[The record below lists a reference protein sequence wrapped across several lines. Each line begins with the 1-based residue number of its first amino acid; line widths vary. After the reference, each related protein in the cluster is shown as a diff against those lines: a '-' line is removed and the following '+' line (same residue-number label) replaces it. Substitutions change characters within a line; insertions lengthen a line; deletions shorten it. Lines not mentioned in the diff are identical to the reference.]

1 VNSEA
6 FLVRDSDGSATDSLA
21 EGPKKA
27 YNAIRSAQNPSGTNT
42 VKLVIFVDWYSVEAF
57 VDNGVAV
64 LLGLIYPNEA
74 VGDFQVVSDRGRLSL
89 VWFSYTGCKK

>member
-27 YNAIRSAQNPSGTNT
+27 YNAIRTAPNPSGTNT
-42 VKLVIFVDWYSVEAF
+42 VKLVIYVDWNSVEVFVD
-57 VDNGVAV
+57 DGVAV
-64 LLGLIYPNEA
+64 LSGLIYPNQA
-74 VGDFQVVSDRGRLSL
+74 ASGIQVVSDEGSLSL
-89 VWFSYTGCKK
+89 ASFSYTGCED